1 MSDRVPVGVAVRDIT
16 PPPGLPMAGFVAR
29 PGPATGTHDPLT
41 VRALAVGGTA
51 LAVVDVVALSPE
63 TSRRIR
69 VRAKLPDGN
78 IVLTCLHNH
87 GGPVSTP
94 EGLGDGADP
103 VWLAAMEE
111 ACVAALDEAVA
122 SQRPATLALA
132 EAPDPGVAR
141 NRRHPDRPAGTSLQV
156 VAAMADDGAP
166 IAHLVTYGCHPV
178 VLGADNRL
186 WTADYPG
193 VLRRHLEER
202 HPGTVAIFATGCCG
216 DLNTGH
222 TAHGSITTAANPL
235 RTFAEAERIGR
246 LLADTAAGTRPAPL
260 GDLRVVAA
268 RDAVVDMPLARNEP
282 TSPAVLAAAW
292 EAERP
297 TAAPGRAAL
306 LESWI
311 AWAKG
316 LALQPAGS
324 MPARVAVLRWG
335 PLTIATLPGEIF
347 SQTGA
352 DLRRTIEME
361 TGGPAI
367 VLAYADEC
375 RGYVPPVSEYPHGG
389 YEVAEAH
396 RYYGARAAYAPGGAE
411 RLADAALQLARR
423 LNGRA

>member
-1 MSDRVPVGVAVRDIT
+1 MRPILPVGVAVRDIT

-41 VRALAVGGTA
+41 VRALAVGDTA
-51 LAVVDVVALSPE
+51 LAVIDVVALSPE

-69 VRAKLPDGN
+69 SRASLADRN
-78 IVLTCLHNH
+78 IVLACLHTH

-103 VWLAAMEE
+103 AWLAAMED

-122 SQRPATLALA
+122 RQRPATLAYA

-141 NRRHPDRPAGTSLQV
+141 NRRHPDRPAGTSLQML
-156 VAAMADDGAP
+156 VATAADGAP
-166 IAHLVTYGCHPV
+166 IAHLVTYACHPV

-193 VLRRHLEER
+193 VLRRLLEER
-202 HPGTVAIFATGCCG
+202 HPGTVALFATGCCG

-222 TAHGSITTAANPL
+222 TAHGSITAAANPL
-235 RTFAEAERIGR
+235 RTFAEAERIGQV
-246 LLADTAAGTRPAPL
+246 LADALARVRPTPLAGTAL
-260 GDLRVVAA
+260 AA
-268 RDAVVDMPLARNEP
+268 ANTIVPMPLARNEP
-282 TSPAVLAAAW
+282 TSPAALAAAW

-297 TAAPGRAAL
+297 TAPPGRAAL
-306 LESWI
+306 LESWA
-311 AWAKG
+311 AWARS
-316 LALQPAGS
+316 LAKLPPEP

-335 PLTIATLPGEIF
+335 GLTIATLPGEIF
-347 SQTGA
+347 SATGA
-352 DLRRTIEME
+352 GLRTAIEAQ
-361 TGGPAI
+361 GAGPAV

-375 RGYVPPVSEYPHGG
+375 RGYIPPVSEYPFGG

-411 RLADAALQLARR
+411 RLAEAARQLSLR
-423 LNGRA
+423 LADRS

>member
-1 MSDRVPVGVAVRDIT
+1 MSGTLPVGVAVRDIT

-41 VRALAVGGTA
+41 VRAIAVGDTA

-69 VRAKLPDGN
+69 SRAGLPDRN
-78 IVLTCLHNH
+78 IVVTCLHTH

-103 VWLAAMEE
+103 VWLAAMED

-122 SQRPATLALA
+122 RQRPATLAYA
-132 EAPDPGVAR
+132 EAPDPGIAR
-141 NRRHPDRPAGTSLQV
+141 NRRHPERAAGTSLQV
-156 VAAMADDGAP
+156 LVATGEDGTP
-166 IAHLVTYGCHPV
+166 IAHLVTYACHPV

-186 WTADYPG
+186 WTADFPG
-193 VLRRHLEER
+193 VMRRLVEER
-202 HPGTVAIFATGCCG
+202 HPGTVALFATGCCG

-222 TAHGSITTAANPL
+222 TAHGSITTASNPL
-235 RTFAEAERIGR
+235 RTFAEAERIGHV
-246 LLADTAAGTRPAPL
+246 LADALAGLSPAPL
-260 GDLRVVAA
+260 PDVVAVA
-268 RDAVVDMPLARNEP
+268 NDAIVAMPLARNEP
-282 TSPAVLAAAW
+282 TSAAALAARW

-297 TAAPGRAAL
+297 IAPPGRAAL
-306 LESWI
+306 LESWT
-311 AWAKG
+311 AWANG
-316 LALQPAGS
+316 LALLPPAP

-335 PLTIATLPGEIF
+335 GLTVATLPGEIF
-347 SQTGA
+347 SATGA
-352 DLRRTIEME
+352 DLRRAIEASRL
-361 TGGPAI
+361 GPAM

-375 RGYVPPVSEYPHGG
+375 RGYIPPVAEYPFGG

-411 RLADAALQLARR
+411 RLADAALQLARQ
-423 LNGRA
+423 LVHRA